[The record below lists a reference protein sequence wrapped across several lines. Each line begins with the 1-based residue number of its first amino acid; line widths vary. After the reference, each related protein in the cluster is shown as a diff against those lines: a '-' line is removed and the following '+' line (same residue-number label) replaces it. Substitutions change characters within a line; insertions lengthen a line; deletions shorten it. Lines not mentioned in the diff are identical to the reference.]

1 MIKIIKILKLFNNV
15 NTGCFPHCTSFDT
28 SKFNVMQIVY
38 CQAAKRVRL
47 RPSGIDGVI
56 EEKSLRSLRKTM
68 KISKIIRFYDFV
80 QMFLH
85 CWLKYASS
93 CVEKLKI
100 FNKSVICLYRI
111 ADNLERTVDFFA
123 MLTNF
128 VVRMKD
134 TQKKII
140 LYLHP
145 FLYHLINTP

>member
-1 MIKIIKILKLFNNV
+1 MIKIIEILKLFNNV

-56 EEKSLRSLRKTM
+56 EEKSLRSLRRTM
-68 KISKIIRFYDFV
+68 KISKIIRFYVFV

-111 ADNLERTVDFFA
+111 ADNLKNCKFFCNANQLRRSYERHT
-123 MLTNF
+123 
-128 VVRMKD
+128 
-134 TQKKII
+134 KKII